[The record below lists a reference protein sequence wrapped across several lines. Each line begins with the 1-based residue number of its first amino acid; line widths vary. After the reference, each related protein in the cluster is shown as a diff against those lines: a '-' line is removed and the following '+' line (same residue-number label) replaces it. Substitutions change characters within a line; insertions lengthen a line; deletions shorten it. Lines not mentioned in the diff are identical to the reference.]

1 VLIEF
6 LNVTKIYDLPSGQVR
21 ALHNVTLKV
30 AEGEFIAIMG
40 PSGSGKSTM
49 MNLLGLLDRPTRGR
63 YLLEGDDVGSR
74 SDHELALLRRHKIGF
89 IFQSFNLLPRVSA
102 LKNVALP
109 LMYAGVRPR
118 EREERA
124 RAMLARV
131 GLSDR
136 GHHKPPELSGGQ
148 QQRAAIARALVNT
161 PRLVLADEP
170 TGNLDSATGRDVL
183 ALLQELNAQGV
194 TIVVIT
200 HDAQVAQHARRV
212 VRLLDGVVVED
223 RSINGKAGGALL
235 KRRAG

>member
-6 LNVTKIYDLPSGQVR
+6 LNVTKIYDLPGGQVR
-21 ALHNVTLKV
+21 ALHNVTLRV
-30 AEGEFIAIMG
+30 AEGEFIAVMG

-63 YLLEGDDVGSR
+63 YLMEGDDVGSR
-74 SDHELALLRRHKIGF
+74 GDHELALLRRHKIGF
-89 IFQSFNLLPRVSA
+89 IFQSFNLLPRLSA

-109 LMYAGVRPR
+109 LMYAGVAPR

-136 GHHKPPELSGGQ
+136 GHHRPQELSGGQ
-148 QQRAAIARALVNT
+148 QQRVAIARALVNN

-170 TGNLDSATGRDVL
+170 TGNLDSKTGRDVL
-183 ALLQELNAQGV
+183 ALLQGLNAQGV
-194 TIVVIT
+194 TIVIIT
-200 HDAQVAQHARRV
+200 HDAHVAQHARRV

-223 RSINGKAGGALL
+223 RSVNGKNEVAIAQ
-235 KRRAG
+235 RRAG

>member
-6 LNVTKIYDLPSGQVR
+6 LNVTKTYDLPGGQVR
-21 ALHNVTLKV
+21 ALQNVTLRV

-49 MNLLGLLDRPTRGR
+49 MNLLGLLDRPTSGR
-63 YLLEGDDVGSR
+63 YLLEGHDVGSH
-74 SDHELALLRRHKIGF
+74 SDHELALLRRHNVGF
-89 IFQSFNLLPRVSA
+89 IFQSFNLLPRMSA
-102 LKNVALP
+102 LRNVALP
-109 LMYAGVRPR
+109 LVYAGVSPR
-118 EREERA
+118 ERDERA
-124 RAMLARV
+124 RAMLAQV

-136 GHHKPPELSGGQ
+136 GHHKPQELSGGQ
-148 QQRAAIARALVNT
+148 QQRVAIARALVNN

-170 TGNLDSATGRDVL
+170 TGNLDSTTGREVL